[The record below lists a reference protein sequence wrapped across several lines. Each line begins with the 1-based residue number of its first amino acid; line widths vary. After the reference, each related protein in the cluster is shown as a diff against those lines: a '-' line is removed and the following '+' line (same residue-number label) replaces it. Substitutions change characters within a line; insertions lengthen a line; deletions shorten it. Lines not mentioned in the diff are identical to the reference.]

1 MLTSTYDNRPRQKLH
16 GLPSGKIGIIER
28 GTVYR
33 TGTDERG
40 RPVEVTLPSIEFRA
54 VE

>member
-1 MLTSTYDNRPRQKLH
+1 MLTETYDNRPRQDL
-16 GLPSGKIGIIER
+16 IGSTIGRVRKNKR

-40 RPVEVTLPSIEFRA
+40 RPVEITLSTVEFR
-54 VE
+54 VIE

>member
-1 MLTSTYDNRPRQKLH
+1 MLTSTYDNRPQQKLH
-16 GLPSGKIGIIER
+16 GLQTGRIRNSER

-40 RPVEVTLPSIEFRA
+40 RPVEVTLPAIEFRA